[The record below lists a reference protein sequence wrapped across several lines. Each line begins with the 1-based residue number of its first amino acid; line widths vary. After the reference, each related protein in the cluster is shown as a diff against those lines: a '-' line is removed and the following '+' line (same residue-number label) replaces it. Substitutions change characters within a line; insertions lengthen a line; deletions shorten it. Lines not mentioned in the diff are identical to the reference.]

1 LNIFQSSHDGRS
13 EVDFYE
19 KLLSGSCSVKK
30 YKSIGGG
37 IMIKIVGICGS
48 QVKDG
53 NVSALLEAGLSHS
66 KKWKEVSSEVIH
78 LAGKKIGPCLHCNWC
93 IQKQTPEKICVQEDD
108 MTPIYP
114 KLLEADGILVASP
127 AHFGR
132 LSGLTADWMDRTR
145 AFVHGRN
152 YKLPLKNKVGG
163 AMAVAFFRGAGLET
177 TLSSID
183 IFFLTHQMILATS
196 GLYQLGAGA
205 YSSREG
211 KGRFEKDIRHMT
223 LEDEVG
229 VLSTRMLVER
239 VIDLARIIKAGT
251 SAPSSAG

>member
-1 LNIFQSSHDGRS
+1 
-13 EVDFYE
+13 
-19 KLLSGSCSVKK
+19 
-30 YKSIGGG
+30 
-37 IMIKIVGICGS
+37 MIKIIGISGS
-48 QVKDG
+48 QVKEG
-53 NVSALLEAGLSHS
+53 NVSALLEYGLSPI
-66 KKWKEVSSEVIH
+66 KNFKDVSSEVIH

-93 IQKQTPEKICVQEDD
+93 INKQTAERTCFQEDD
-108 MTPIYP
+108 MAPIYP

-145 AFVHGRN
+145 AFVHGKI
-152 YKLPLKNKVGG
+152 YQMPLKNKVGG

-177 TLSSID
+177 TLSSLD
-183 IFFLTHQMILATS
+183 LFFLTHQMILANS
-196 GLYQLGAGA
+196 RLYQLGAGA
-205 YSSREG
+205 FSSREG

-229 VLSTRMLVER
+229 VLSARMLVER

-251 SAPSSAG
+251 LALPSTV